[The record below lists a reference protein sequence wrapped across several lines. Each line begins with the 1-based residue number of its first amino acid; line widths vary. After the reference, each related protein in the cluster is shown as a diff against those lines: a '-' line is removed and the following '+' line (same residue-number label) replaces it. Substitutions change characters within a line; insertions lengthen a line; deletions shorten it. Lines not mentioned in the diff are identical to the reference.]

1 MIEGVPVA
9 TFYTVE
15 QFAAEFIAPL
25 GITKDPVRYVRRHA
39 SAGDIPSKCVSKK
52 RGIYLFTDKHVD
64 KWLNS
69 DEKADSVVESD
80 SPVAAPVSLADGL
93 SARSRRRLAS

>member
-1 MIEGVPVA
+1 MTAIR
-9 TFYTVE
+9 TVE

-25 GITKDPVRYVRRHA
+25 GITKDPIRYVRRHA

-64 KWLNS
+64 EWLNS
-69 DEKADSVVESD
+69 EEKIDNVVESD
-80 SPVAAPVSLADGL
+80 IPVAEPVSLADGL
-93 SARSRRRLAS
+93 SARSRRRIAS

>member
-1 MIEGVPVA
+1 MTAIR
-9 TFYTVE
+9 TVE

-25 GITKDPVRYVRRHA
+25 GITKDPIRYVRRHA
-39 SAGDIPSKCVSKK
+39 SSGDIPSKCVSKK

-69 DEKADSVVESD
+69 DSTPTAAVESD
-80 SPVAAPVSLADGL
+80 TPVVDPVSITDGL
-93 SARSRRRLAS
+93 SSRSRRRLAS